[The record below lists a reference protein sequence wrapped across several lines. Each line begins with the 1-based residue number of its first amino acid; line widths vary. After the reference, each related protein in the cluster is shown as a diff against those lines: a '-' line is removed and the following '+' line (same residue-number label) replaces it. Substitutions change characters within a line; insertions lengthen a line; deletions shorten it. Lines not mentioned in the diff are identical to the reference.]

1 MASTKIKYKNQN
13 VKKYFIGLCIILAI
27 IFLALYFYKWHTV
40 REQEKYINSYLISTN
55 TISLEMNDINEI
67 SSVLSETPNYYFLYI
82 SYTGDEDVYNLEEE
96 LKPLIDEYQLQNNFY
111 FLNVTDFKDTNKNY
125 KEDIADTLNIDRNII
140 SDVPIILYFQDGEL
154 ATTQGIFTA
163 KEFKDL
169 LETKDI
175 KSQ

>member
-13 VKKYFIGLCIILAI
+13 VKKYFVGLCIILAI

-82 SYTGDEDVYNLEEE
+82 SYTGDCQVGSL
-96 LKPLIDEYQLQNNFY
+96 
-111 FLNVTDFKDTNKNY
+111 TG
-125 KEDIADTLNIDRNII
+125 AHA
-140 SDVPIILYFQDGEL
+140 S
-154 ATTQGIFTA
+154 
-163 KEFKDL
+163 
-169 LETKDI
+169 
-175 KSQ
+175 

>member
-13 VKKYFIGLCIILAI
+13 VKKYFVGLCIILAI
-27 IFLALYFYKWHTV
+27 IFLALYFYKWHIV
-40 REQEKYINSYLISTN
+40 REQEKYYNSYLIETN

-96 LKPLIDEYQLQNNFY
+96 LKPLIDEYQLQSNFY
-111 FLNVTDFKDTNKNY
+111 FLNVTDFKDTNTNY

-140 SDVPIILYFQDGEL
+140 SDVPIILYFKDGEL
-154 ATTQGIFTA
+154 ATMHGIFTLE
-163 KEFKDL
+163 EFKDL
-169 LETKDI
+169 LETQNI
-175 KSQ
+175 RSQ